1 MKKGFSVHKYV
12 VLNNRKG
19 FYLWAMKNDQ
29 LALYESISKD
39 WVVLEN
45 FSGERIP
52 LEIVSQEIKTIVTLA
67 NEPNLGLK
75 VIDSGDIKLSP
86 FYKIVTLSLG
96 LALNKNIPL
105 PSAFL
110 IRLIVHYFK
119 ILTEVVDIDLQETGH
134 SIHIIFRPNLPELFS
149 YHQVEGAMLAV
160 TRMIAHLQNHWPNQI
175 EFEHKPDLIDLG
187 IYLKTFR
194 TYPLFEQAN
203 NQLIYNCTEYT
214 ALDATILINPFI
226 NSIEKQFPEISYKE
240 KINLVICTT
249 LGFLSPN
256 IKTIANSLSMSVK
269 TLQRRLNSENTT
281 FNDIL
286 LEVRKKRVIEYLV
299 AQQFTSQQISALLG
313 YKAKSQFL
321 RAFQVWFGMT
331 PKQYRARLCNPT
343 P

>member
-96 LALNKNIPL
+96 PALNKNIPL

-175 EFEHKPDLIDLG
+175 EFEHKPGLIDLG

-194 TYPLFEQAN
+194 TYPLFEQEN

>member
-29 LALYESISKD
+29 QALYESISKG

-45 FSGERIP
+45 FPGERIP
-52 LEIVSQEIKTIVTLA
+52 LEIVSREIKTIVTLA

-75 VIDSGDIKLSP
+75 IIDNGDIKLSP
-86 FYKIVTLSLG
+86 FYKIVTLALG
-96 LALNKNIPL
+96 PALNKNIPL

-119 ILTEVVDIDLQETGH
+119 ILTEVVDIELQETGH

-175 EFEHKPDLIDLG
+175 EFEHKADFVDHR

-203 NQLIYNCTEYT
+203 NQLIYSCAEYT

-256 IKTIANSLSMSVK
+256 IKMIANSLSISIK
-269 TLQRRLNSENTT
+269 TLQRRLNHENTT

-286 LEVRKKRVIEYLV
+286 LEVRKKRVLNIL
-299 AQQFTSQQISALLG
+299 
-313 YKAKSQFL
+313 
-321 RAFQVWFGMT
+321 
-331 PKQYRARLCNPT
+331 
-343 P
+343 

>member
-96 LALNKNIPL
+96 PALNKNIPL

-119 ILTEVVDIDLQETGH
+119 ILTEVVEIDLQETGH

-175 EFEHKPDLIDLG
+175 EFEHEPDLIDLG